1 MAIDGAASLMTPNLF
16 WIAEVPRGRLAI
28 MARPRAG
35 DWLVDE
41 MAAWYAAGLTDV
53 ICLLEDLEVRDLG
66 LEHEAQIAR
75 EAGLRFERFPIPDRG
90 VPATV
95 AHARALWVDLA
106 DRLRAGRSVGIH
118 CRAGIGRSSLMAAGV
133 LREIGVP
140 EDHAW
145 VVIAAARGLAVPD
158 TEAQRAWLSQTR
170 LVSR

>member
-1 MAIDGAASLMTPNLF
+1 MAIDGAASTMTPNLY

-28 MARPRAG
+28 MARPRAC

-53 ICLLEDLEVRDLG
+53 ICLLEDPEVRDLG
-66 LEHEAQIAR
+66 LEHEAQMAR

-90 VPATV
+90 VPASV

-118 CRAGIGRSSLMAAGV
+118 CRAGIGDLSGDRMYGAGRSPRYRKNSGASRLSAA
-133 LREIGVP
+133 LCPP
-140 EDHAW
+140 EP
-145 VVIAAARGLAVPD
+145 G
-158 TEAQRAWLSQTR
+158 
-170 LVSR
+170 